1 MTTHNPARKF
11 ALIFGGTGYI
21 GSWTWQRLRDRF
33 DCILLADIR
42 PPAEEL
48 PEGVEF
54 IRCDVRQPI
63 DLGKALQG
71 LQPGEIDWIFNYS
84 AVHREPGHDF
94 EEYFDTNIPG
104 AEHVTAFAERWQVPN
119 IFFTSSIAVYGP
131 THAPTDEATK
141 KYPDS
146 GYGISKLTAELI
158 HERWAVAD
166 TGRRL
171 VVCRPGVVYGPGDP
185 GNILRM
191 IRAVQKGLFFFPGN
205 PDIHKSYA
213 YIEGL
218 LDSIKFTMAHPDT
231 VIHYNYVETPTETL
245 QQLIEHVEAL
255 RGKKSKVFSLPMWLL
270 LPVAQLVQCLTR
282 GRSPIHP
289 KRVRKAAMPTHIIPQ
304 WLIDHGFKFRY
315 DFAKSLADWKRK
327 APEDFN

>member
-1 MTTHNPARKF
+1 MCYH
-11 ALIFGGTGYI
+11 LGGTGYI
-21 GSWTWQRLRDRF
+21 GMRTWKRLCARF
-33 DCILLADIR
+33 EHVLLADLN

-63 DLGKALQG
+63 DLGAALTG
-71 LQPGEIDWIFNYS
+71 VQPGDIDWIFNYA
-84 AVHREPGHDF
+84 AVHREPGHAF
-94 EEYFDTNIPG
+94 AEYFDTNIPG

-131 THAPTDEATK
+131 THAPTDEATT
-141 KYPDS
+141 KYPSS

-158 HERWAVAD
+158 HERWAASASEH
-166 TGRRL
+166 RL
-171 VVCRPGVVYGPGDP
+171 IVCRPGVVYGAGDH

-191 IRAVQKGLFFFPGN
+191 IRAVKKRIFVFPGS
-205 PDIHKSYA
+205 PVIHKSYA

-218 LDSIKFTMAHPDT
+218 LGSIEFTMARSEK

-255 RGKKSKVFSLPMWLL
+255 RGKKSKVFSLPLWLL

-289 KRVRKAAMPTHIIPQ
+289 KRVRKAAMSTHIIPQ